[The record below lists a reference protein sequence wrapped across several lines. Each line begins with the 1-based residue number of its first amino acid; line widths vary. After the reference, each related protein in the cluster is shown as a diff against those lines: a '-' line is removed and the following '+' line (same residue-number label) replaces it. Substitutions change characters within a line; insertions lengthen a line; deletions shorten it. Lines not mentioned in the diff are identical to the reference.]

1 MSAKPPFRAISYLPH
16 DIEVERRTDGSV
28 LLRSPVALGPYDRH
42 MIEPLRRHAADR
54 AGQTWL
60 AQRGPDRAWRH
71 LSYGEALAKV
81 ERIAAALL
89 KRGLGQGDAV
99 MILSGNSLEHAL
111 LTYGAIS
118 AGVPVAPVSQ
128 AYSLMSMDHAKLR
141 YVFDLIRP
149 RLIFVQQGS
158 FFETALGKLPRD
170 GVEVVYAVDPPSFA
184 ATPFDA
190 LLAVEPGPEVAA
202 AQAAL
207 GPDTVAKYLFTSGS
221 TGHPKAV
228 INSHR
233 MLCSNVRMAAM
244 LMTDRAAVEAAQG
257 PEVAVDWL
265 PWNHTFGGNANL
277 HGLLHIGGTLYI
289 DEGRPL
295 PGLFDQTIENL
306 REISPTTYLNVP
318 VAYAMLLGAM
328 ETDDDLARTFFK
340 RLRWCAYGGAAL
352 SQDLWER
359 FQALA
364 IRTVGERINFT
375 TGYGATETAPIVSS
389 VYWETERVGLI
400 GLPLPGVEL
409 KLVPTATTME
419 VRVRGPIV
427 TPGYLRAP
435 ADTAAAF
442 DAEGFYGLGD
452 AAGFVDPGDPG
463 QGLVFDGRVSE
474 DFKLDT
480 GTWVQA
486 GKLRVQ
492 ALSACS
498 PALQDALVT
507 GLDRP
512 YIGLLAWPNWVGL
525 QRIITDDAAKASLA
539 TMLTCAQLVEHVRQG
554 LRRHNEACPGSSTR
568 VKRCLIMAEPPSL
581 DGSEITDKGYINQ
594 KAALARRAAL
604 VEKLYAEPPGNDVI
618 VV

>member
-1 MSAKPPFRAISYLPH
+1 MSAKPPFRPIAYLPH
-16 DIEVERRTDGSV
+16 DIETERRADGTIR
-28 LLRSPVALGPYDRH
+28 LRSPVPLGDYDRH
-42 MIEPLRRHAADR
+42 MIAPLRRHAADR

-60 AQRGPDRAWRH
+60 AQRGPDGAWIH
-71 LSYGEALAKV
+71 LGYAEGLAKV

-89 KRGLGQGDAV
+89 QRGLGADDAV

-111 LTYGAIS
+111 LTYGAIA

-141 YVFDLIRP
+141 YVFELIRP

-158 FFETALGKLPRD
+158 FFETALAKLPLD
-170 GVEVVYAVDPPSFA
+170 GVEVVYAADPPSFP
-184 ATPFDA
+184 ATPFTD
-190 LLAVEPGPEVAA
+190 LLAVPPGPEVAA

-221 TGHPKAV
+221 TGMPKAV
-228 INSHR
+228 INTHR
-233 MLCSNVRMAAM
+233 MLCSNVKMAAM
-244 LMTDRAAVEAAQG
+244 LMTDRPAVEAALG
-257 PEVAVDWL
+257 PEVVVDWL

-277 HGLLHIGGTLYI
+277 HGLLHLGGTLYI

-306 REISPTTYLNVP
+306 REIAPTTYLNVP

-328 ETDDDLARTFFK
+328 EKDDDLARTFFS

-364 IRTVGERINFT
+364 VRTVGERINFT

-389 VYWETERVGLI
+389 VYWTTERVGLI

-409 KLVPTATTME
+409 KLVPTATALE

-427 TPGYLRAP
+427 TPGYRGAP
-435 ADTAAAF
+435 AATAAAF
-442 DAEGFYGLGD
+442 DDEGFYCLGD
-452 AAGFVDPGDPG
+452 AARFVDADDPAE
-463 QGLVFDGRVSE
+463 GLVFDGRVSE

-492 ALSACS
+492 AIAACS

-525 QRIITDDAAKASLA
+525 QRIITDDAAKTSLA
-539 TMLTCAQLVEHVRQG
+539 TMLTSAQLVEHVRQG

-568 VKRCLIMAEPPSL
+568 VKRCLFMAEPPSL
-581 DGSEITDKGYINQ
+581 DGHEITDKGYINQ
-594 KAALARRAAL
+594 KAGLARRAAL
-604 VEKLYAEPPGNDVI
+604 VERLYADPPGEDVI